1 MTTGQLV
8 LIIGLVAIAVVSVA
22 VLLRRGAQQRQE
34 RRVEAE
40 RLRSE
45 AREMAATLSGQSAF
59 AEQAEERAG
68 LARSEADEKVRE
80 AEQLE
85 AEAAQQQRTAEG
97 ARQQYESTMRLADD
111 LDPDV
116 KESQFPPARED
127 AEPASEEPRAHG
139 EPADGPAA
147 STPAPDAPADDEGL
161 PMTRAE
167 RRRAR
172 EQAEAGEGQESSQ
185 ASGPAAPVAGA
196 AGAAA
201 VGATLWASREDD
213 GATDAE
219 REQSARIASASD
231 YRDDVDETGPGDA
244 TGGPDEATDA
254 DGAHGT
260 ESGATGDEEEVSSA
274 PPVGTDTG
282 MSQSTRDDAPAT
294 TDGST
299 HDDAAGDAAADA
311 ESATGEWGGPR
322 DGGLAGGSGDGSAS
336 TEEDTTMTETSYP
349 GESPDTGRSPAEET
363 GDAGTEAVI
372 LANADTDAYAS
383 REPELADGSHAEARD
398 EAGATRA
405 DEPGAGDGAAGD
417 ADEPEA
423 RDWGHDEGD
432 LLEENR
438 ERGEELAADR
448 EDLDREAEGEQQV
461 AAQEPVQEE
470 SAQEPAQEEPVEE
483 QATEAPR
490 GRRVSDFDEIRD
502 GGFGVG
508 SAAPLEDGAQPMGH
522 PVAAYR
528 DTMSFRT
535 PEDPGYD
542 ETDPDVWFYDEA
554 AAERSG
560 FHRADG

>member
-8 LIIGLVAIAVVSVA
+8 LIIGLVVIAVVSVA
-22 VLLRRGAQQRQE
+22 VILRRGSQQRQE

-68 LARSEADEKVRE
+68 VARSEADEKVRE
-80 AEQLE
+80 AERLE

-116 KESQFPPARED
+116 KESQYPPARED
-127 AEPASEEPRAHG
+127 AEPASEEERAHG
-139 EPADGPAA
+139 EPADSPAA
-147 STPAPDAPADDEGL
+147 SAAAPDAPADDEGL

-172 EQAEAGEGQESSQ
+172 EQAEAGEGQESSRS
-185 ASGPAAPVAGA
+185 SGPAAPVAGA

-213 GATDAE
+213 GVTDAE

-231 YRDDVDETGPGDA
+231 YRDDVDEIGPRDA
-244 TGGPDEATDA
+244 TGGPHEATDA

-294 TDGST
+294 TDGRT
-299 HDDAAGDAAADA
+299 HGDAAGDAAADA
-311 ESATGEWGGPR
+311 GSPTGEWGGPR
-322 DGGLAGGSGDGSAS
+322 EGGLAGASGDGSAS
-336 TEEDTTMTETSYP
+336 TEEDTTMTETSHP
-349 GESPDTGRSPAEET
+349 GESPDTGRAPAEET
-363 GDAGTEAVI
+363 GGAGTEAVI
-372 LANADTDAYAS
+372 LADTDAYAS

-398 EAGATRA
+398 EAGAIRA
-405 DEPGAGDGAAGD
+405 DEPGAGDGVAGD

-438 ERGEELAADR
+438 ERGEQLAADR
-448 EDLDREAEGEQQV
+448 EALDHEAEGEQQV
-461 AAQEPVQEE
+461 AAQEPV
-470 SAQEPAQEEPVEE
+470 QEEPVEE

-508 SAAPLEDGAQPMGH
+508 SAAPLEDGGQPMGH

-535 PEDPGYD
+535 PGDPGYD